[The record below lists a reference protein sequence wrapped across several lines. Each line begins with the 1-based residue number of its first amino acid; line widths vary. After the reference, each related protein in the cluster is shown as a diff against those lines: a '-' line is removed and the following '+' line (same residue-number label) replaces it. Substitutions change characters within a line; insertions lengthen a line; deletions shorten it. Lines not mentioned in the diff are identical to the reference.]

1 MNCIDQEKE
10 KEKERIMLSGQ
21 TNRVGTGVCFGGVDQ
36 GGERGVMGLQ
46 HIIVYIIMCRNVV
59 MFIHDS
65 SVGARLGLS
74 KFLYL

>member
-1 MNCIDQEKE
+1 
-10 KEKERIMLSGQ
+10 MLSGQ
-21 TNRVGTGVCFGGVDQ
+21 TNRVGTHVWFGGVDQ

-65 SVGARLGLS
+65 SVGARLGLP